1 MPTQVIMPQL
11 GESVVEGTVTKWLK
25 QEGEYINADES
36 LLEVNTD
43 KVDTEIPSPAAG
55 MLLKIVVGEGIT
67 VKAGTIIAWIGEPGE
82 VIPGGVTS
90 LDLHAA
96 PAPAAAP
103 LAAPSSGRSRDL
115 GFISPVVAKMAA
127 EHSLDL
133 SLIRGTGEGG
143 RITKR
148 DVLAFLEKGAPA
160 VSAVPEEK
168 AAWETP
174 GEGDLFRPTELQ
186 FAGGAPGVTTSTPR
200 QPAITPP
207 PIAAPI
213 SSPLGGE
220 RPGERSAVLPGDELV
235 PHTALRRAIAEH
247 MVHSKHTSPH
257 VTTVM
262 EADMSAV
269 AAHRA
274 ANKAEFARG
283 GVNLTFTP
291 YFIAA
296 IVAGLKD
303 YPAANSSWTEE
314 GLLLHG
320 AINIGMA
327 TSLGQDGLIVPVIK
341 GADGLS
347 LLGLARAVNDLAERA
362 RARKL
367 LPDEVKGG
375 TFTITNHGTSGSLF
389 ATPVINQP
397 QCGIL
402 GVGAIQKRAVV
413 INDAI
418 AIRPM
423 VYLSLTFDHR
433 ILDGAGADGFL
444 SKVVE
449 KLQNWS

>member
-11 GESVVEGTVTKWLK
+11 GESVVEGTVTRWLK

-55 MLLKIVVGEGIT
+55 TLLKIVIGEGIT
-67 VKAGTIIAWIGEPGE
+67 VKAGTIIAWIGAPGE
-82 VIPGGVTS
+82 IIPGGVTS
-90 LDLHAA
+90 VDLHAPAA
-96 PAPAAAP
+96 PASSAPPAALP
-103 LAAPSSGRSRDL
+103 TVGRSREL

-127 EHSLDL
+127 EHNLDL
-133 SLIRGTGEGG
+133 SLIHGTGEGG

-148 DVLAFLEKGAPA
+148 DVLAYLEKAPA
-160 VSAVPEEK
+160 APAAEAERP
-168 AAWETP
+168 AWETP

-186 FAGGAPGVTTSTPR
+186 FPSSV
-200 QPAITPP
+200 
-207 PIAAPI
+207 
-213 SSPLGGE
+213 SSPLQGE
-220 RPGERSAVLPGDELV
+220 RAGQRVPPRPVAATPPAAAVPSLAGDELI
-235 PHTALRRAIAEH
+235 PHTSLRRAIAEH
-247 MVHSKHTSPH
+247 MLQSKHTSPH
-257 VTTVM
+257 VTTIM
-262 EADMSAV
+262 EADLSAV
-269 AAHRA
+269 VNHRA
-274 ANKAEFARG
+274 ANKTEFARG
-283 GVNLTFTP
+283 GVNLTYTP

-296 IVAGLKD
+296 IVAGLKA
-303 YPAANSSWTEE
+303 YPPVNSSWTDE
-314 GLLLHG
+314 GLLVHR

-327 TSLGQDGLIVPVIK
+327 TSLGQEGLIVPVIK

-347 LLGLARAVNDLAERA
+347 LLGLARTVNDLAERA
-362 RARKL
+362 RNHKL
-367 LPDEVKGG
+367 QPDEVKGG

-402 GVGAIQKRAVV
+402 GVGAIQKRVVV

-444 SKVVE
+444 AKVVE
-449 KLQNWS
+449 TLQNWS